1 MPIKQSD
8 FDALYKQLTNLVPA
22 VLDLLKQLGKY
33 IALSLQVLERHN
45 RAFEELGEISNR
57 IDAFQ
62 EMQRE
67 NTFEISRWATQLNK
81 DINRLE
87 EYIILVGMG
96 KGESHQAQAITQ
108 VVSQEHI
115 ERGLRE
121 ELVAQQKLLM
131 TYSRNLTKVQ
141 QQIAEMGYTSIE
153 NGNKEDEYQHKI
165 DRATEAIARIREALN
180 G

>member
-1 MPIKQSD
+1 MKQD
-8 FDALYKQLTNLVPA
+8 
-22 VLDLLKQLGKY
+22 DL
-33 IALSLQVLERHN
+33 IR
-45 RAFEELGEISNR
+45 
-57 IDAFQ
+57 
-62 EMQRE
+62 
-67 NTFEISRWATQLNK
+67 QLNK
-81 DINRLE
+81 FTTMAGILLERYNRLAE
-87 EYIILVGMG
+87 EYDSNRLATEEIRELIRELIEEVSTWAQYIGSRLDRQEEYVILVGMG

-131 TYSRNLTKVQ
+131 TYQRNLSKVQ

-165 DRATEAIARIREALN
+165 DRATEAISRIREALN

>member
-1 MPIKQSD
+1 MKQD
-8 FDALYKQLTNLVPA
+8 
-22 VLDLLKQLGKY
+22 DL
-33 IALSLQVLERHN
+33 IR
-45 RAFEELGEISNR
+45 
-57 IDAFQ
+57 
-62 EMQRE
+62 
-67 NTFEISRWATQLNK
+67 QLNK
-81 DINRLE
+81 FTTMAGILLERYNRLAE
-87 EYIILVGMG
+87 EYDSNRLATEEIRELIRELIEEVSTWAQYIGSRLDRQEEYVILVGMG

-121 ELVAQQKLLM
+121 ELVAQQKLLQ
-131 TYSRNLTKVQ
+131 TYQRNLSKVQ

>member
-1 MPIKQSD
+1 MKQD
-8 FDALYKQLTNLVPA
+8 
-22 VLDLLKQLGKY
+22 DL
-33 IALSLQVLERHN
+33 IR
-45 RAFEELGEISNR
+45 
-57 IDAFQ
+57 
-62 EMQRE
+62 
-67 NTFEISRWATQLNK
+67 QLNK
-81 DINRLE
+81 FTTMAGILLERYNRLAE
-87 EYIILVGMG
+87 EYDSNRLATEEIRELLKELIEEVGQWAQYIGSRLDRQEEYVILVGMG

-131 TYSRNLTKVQ
+131 TYQRNLNKVQ

-153 NGNKEDEYQHKI
+153 NGNKEDEYQYKI
-165 DRATEAIARIREALN
+165 DRATEAISRIREALN

>member
-1 MPIKQSD
+1 MP
-8 FDALYKQLTNLVPA
+8 T
-22 VLDLLKQLGKY
+22 
-33 IALSLQVLERHN
+33 RHSEDDH
-45 RAFEELGEISNR
+45 R
-57 IDAFQ
+57 
-62 EMQRE
+62 
-67 NTFEISRWATQLNK
+67 QLNK
-81 DINRLE
+81 LIIVCQSLLERYSRLAEEYDSNRLATEEIRELIKELIEEVGQWAQYIGSRLDRQE
-87 EYIILVGMG
+87 EYVILVGMG

-131 TYSRNLTKVQ
+131 TYSRNLSKVQ

-165 DRATEAIARIREALN
+165 ERSTEAIKRIREALN

>member
-1 MPIKQSD
+1 MKQD
-8 FDALYKQLTNLVPA
+8 
-22 VLDLLKQLGKY
+22 DL
-33 IALSLQVLERHN
+33 IR
-45 RAFEELGEISNR
+45 
-57 IDAFQ
+57 
-62 EMQRE
+62 
-67 NTFEISRWATQLNK
+67 QLNK
-81 DINRLE
+81 FTTMAGILLERYNRLAE
-87 EYIILVGMG
+87 EYDSNRLATEEIRELIRELIEEVSTWAQYIGSRLDRQEEYVILVGMG

-131 TYSRNLTKVQ
+131 TYQRNLSKVQ

-165 DRATEAIARIREALN
+165 DRATEAISLIREALN